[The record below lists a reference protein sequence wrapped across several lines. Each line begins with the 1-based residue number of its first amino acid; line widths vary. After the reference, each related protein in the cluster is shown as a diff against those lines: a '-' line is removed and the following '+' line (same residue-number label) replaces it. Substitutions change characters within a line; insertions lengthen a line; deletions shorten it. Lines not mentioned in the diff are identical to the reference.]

1 MLELSVNVAD
11 AYFHNYA
18 IMRLRNPES
27 EFVDS
32 KIEYYE
38 LDSSSHG
45 PSILSGGEV
54 IP

>member
-1 MLELSVNVAD
+1 MLELSVNAD
-11 AYFHNYA
+11 GAYYHNYA
-18 IMRLRNPES
+18 IMTLRSPAS

-38 LDSSSHG
+38 LDSSYHG